1 MEKRI
6 LIEIKPEIIKWAINS
21 AGFKNFEISKKI
33 SEKGTIVD
41 EWLSGTSKPTL
52 KQLEKLAYLV
62 KRPLASL
69 FLSIAPDEKPLPKD
83 FRMLPDK
90 TGKFERKTIF
100 AIRKARSLQKLSKEL
115 SHFINEEAK
124 NKLGEVKITE
134 NAKEISLFYR
144 GMFGLEEKQLKF
156 KNPYEFYHHL
166 RRSLEEFN
174 IFVFQISMPLEDA
187 RGFALSDD
195 KPSIIVLNSKDIIEA
210 RIFTLMHEF
219 GHILLGET
227 GIDIPEFGNDNNIE
241 RWCNTFSSNFL
252 LPEEIAK
259 RMFEENKDKLTD
271 NNFLNY
277 FSRKYKVSKS
287 MILYSMLKLGF
298 ISDTLFDE
306 IMDRFRKAVLGEKVS
321 GSIPIETKR
330 LSEMGNK
337 FVSLVANN
345 LDKKNIT
352 YSDALSY
359 LSIKSRKLEKLLG
372 KAIK

>member
-6 LIEIKPEIIKWAINS
+6 SIEIKPEIIKWAVNS
-21 AGFKNFEISKKI
+21 AGFKNVEISKKI
-33 SEKGTIVD
+33 SEKESTVD
-41 EWLSGTSKPTL
+41 EWLSGKVKPTL

-69 FLSIAPDEKPLPKD
+69 LLPIVPEEKPLPKD

-90 TGKFERKTIF
+90 VDKFERKTIF

-115 SHFINEEAK
+115 SIFVNEETK
-124 NKLGEVKITE
+124 SKVGEVKITE
-134 NAKEISLFYR
+134 NAKDIALLYR
-144 GMFGLEEKQLKF
+144 KTLSMEEKQLKF
-156 KNPYEFYHHL
+156 KNPYELYHHL
-166 RRSLEEFN
+166 RRFLEDFN

-187 RGFALSDD
+187 RGFALSDE
-195 KPSIIVLNSKDIIEA
+195 KPSVIVLNSKDIIEA

-227 GIDIPEFGNDNNIE
+227 GIDIPELSSNNVIE
-241 RWCNTFSSNFL
+241 KWCNTFSSNFL
-252 LPEEIAK
+252 LPEEVAK
-259 RMFEENKDKLTD
+259 KIFEEEKDKLTE
-271 NNFLNY
+271 NKTLNY

-287 MILYSMLKLGF
+287 MLLYSMFKLGF
-298 ISDTLFDE
+298 ISEGLFND
-306 IMDRFRKAVLGEKVS
+306 IMERFRKAVFEEKKS

-345 LDKKNIT
+345 LDKRNIT
-352 YSDALSY
+352 YSDALNY
-359 LSIKSRKLEKLLG
+359 LSIKSKKLDKLLG
-372 KAIK
+372 KAIR